1 MDAYFMHNT
10 SSNNRRIAKNTLLLY
25 FRMLLM
31 MAISLYTSRVVLN
44 TLGVEDFGIYNVVGG
59 IVTMFTFMNG
69 AMASATQ
76 RYLTFELG
84 RGDFGRLH
92 KVFCASVHIH
102 ALISLAIFILAETI
116 GLWFLYTHMTISVD
130 RLGAALWVY
139 QFAVVSCIVV
149 LMSVPYNA
157 SIIAHEKMSAF
168 AYISILEVVLKLL
181 IVYML
186 VWFDFDKLKLYAV
199 LMFCVQM
206 ISRIAYGRYCSKY
219 FEETRYQWIWDKKLF
234 REMMGFAG
242 WSLFGNLA
250 AVAFTQGL
258 NILLNMFFG
267 PAVNAARGIAVQV
280 QNAIQG
286 FCANFQMA
294 LNPQITKNYAS
305 ADLKRMH
312 SLVFASSK
320 YSFFLLFFLSLP
332 VFIEAE
338 QILTVWLKIVPA
350 HTANFMRLILCI
362 IMVDAVANPLIVSAQ
377 ATGKIKAYQ
386 AVVGGILL
394 LIVPVAYLVL
404 KLGGTP
410 ESAFVVH
417 FAFVVLAQI
426 ARIWMIRPMIRLSV
440 REYVKEVVCR
450 IVGVVIFSVILPWI
464 AYEILAPS
472 LTRFLLIGVTCV
484 ISVGIAVYFVGLQ
497 RNERIF
503 MYEKAKQIIH
513 HKL

>member
-1 MDAYFMHNT
+1 MTNT
-10 SSNNRRIAKNTLLLY
+10 SANNKRIAKNTLLLY
-25 FRMLLM
+25 VRMLLTM
-31 MAISLYTSRVVLN
+31 LVSLYTSRVVLN
-44 TLGVEDFGIYNVVGG
+44 VLGVEDFGIYNVVGG

-84 RGDFGRLH
+84 RGDFERLH
-92 KVFCASVHIH
+92 KVFCTSMHIH
-102 ALISLAIFILAETI
+102 ALISFAIFILAETV
-116 GLWFLYTHMTISVD
+116 GLWFLYTHMIIPVD
-130 RLGAALWVY
+130 RMDAAFWVY
-139 QFAVVSCIVV
+139 QFAVVSCMVV

-206 ISRIAYGRYCSKY
+206 ISRIAYGRYCGKH
-219 FEETRYQWIWDKKLF
+219 FEETRYQRVWDRKLF
-234 REMMGFAG
+234 REMTGFAG

-305 ADLKRMH
+305 GDLKQMH

-332 VFIEAE
+332 VIIEAE
-338 QILTVWLKIVPA
+338 QILTVWLKVVPA
-350 HTANFMRLILCI
+350 HTVNFVRLILCI

-377 ATGKIKAYQ
+377 ATGKIKVYQ

-417 FAFVVLAQI
+417 FAIVILAQI
-426 ARIWMIRPMIRLSV
+426 ARVWMIRPMIRLSV
-440 REYVKEVVCR
+440 REYVKKVVCR
-450 IVGVVIFSVILPWI
+450 IAGVVMLSVILPVSV
-464 AYEILAPS
+464 YEMFAPS
-472 LTRFLLIGVTCV
+472 FLRFLLVGITCV
-484 ISVGIAVYFVGLQ
+484 VSVGIAVYFAGLQ
-497 RNERIF
+497 GSERAFVVDRVKKI
-503 MYEKAKQIIH
+503 KSV
-513 HKL
+513 

>member
-1 MDAYFMHNT
+1 MTDNT
-10 SSNNRRIAKNTLLLY
+10 ANNKRIAKNTLLLY
-25 FRMLLM
+25 VRMLFM
-31 MAISLYTSRVVLN
+31 MAVSLYTSRVVLN

-84 RGDFGRLH
+84 RGDIERLH
-92 KVFCASVHIH
+92 KVFCTSMHIH

-116 GLWFLYTHMTISVD
+116 GLWFLYTHMTIPAD
-130 RLGAALWVY
+130 RMDAALCVY
-139 QFAVVSCIVV
+139 QFAVASCIVV

-206 ISRIAYGRYCSKY
+206 ISRIAYGRYCGKH
-219 FEETRYQWIWDKKLF
+219 FKETRYQRIWDRKLF
-234 REMMGFAG
+234 REMTGFAG

-250 AVAFTQGL
+250 VVAFTQGL

-267 PAVNAARGIAVQV
+267 PVVNAARGIAVQV

-305 ADLKRMH
+305 GDLKQMH
-312 SLVFASSK
+312 RLVFASSK
-320 YSFFLLFFLSLP
+320 YSFFLLLFLSLP
-332 VFIEAE
+332 VIIEAE
-338 QILTVWLKIVPA
+338 QILTVWLKIVPTHA
-350 HTANFMRLILCI
+350 VNFVRLILCI
-362 IMVDAVANPLIVSAQ
+362 IMVDAIANPLIVSAQ
-377 ATGKIKAYQ
+377 ATGKIKVYQ
-386 AVVGGILL
+386 AVVGGVLL
-394 LIVPVAYLVL
+394 LIVPVAYIVL
-404 KLGGTP
+404 KLGGSP
-410 ESAFVVH
+410 ESAFTVH

-426 ARIWMIRPMIRLSV
+426 ARVWMIRPMIRLSV
-440 REYVKEVVCR
+440 WEYVKEVICR
-450 IVGVVIFSVILPWI
+450 IVGVVILSVTFPI
-464 AYEILAPS
+464 AIYEMLAPS
-472 LTRFLLIGVTCV
+472 LERFLLVVCV
-484 ISVGIAVYFVGLQ
+484 CVVSVGTAVYFAGLQ
-497 RNERIF
+497 KSERVFVVNKVKKMKIS
-503 MYEKAKQIIH
+503 KK
-513 HKL
+513 

>member
-1 MDAYFMHNT
+1 MTDT
-10 SSNNRRIAKNTLLLY
+10 SANNKRIAKNTLLLY
-25 FRMLLM
+25 IRMLLTM
-31 MAISLYTSRVVLN
+31 LVSLYTSRVVLN

-69 AMASATQ
+69 AMANATQ

-84 RGDFGRLH
+84 RGDYIRLH
-92 KVFCASVHIH
+92 KVFCTSMHIH
-102 ALISLAIFILAETI
+102 ALISLTIFILAETI
-116 GLWFLYTHMTISVD
+116 GLWFLYTQMTIPSNRMD
-130 RLGAALWVY
+130 AAFWVY
-139 QFAVVSCIVV
+139 QFAVLSCIVV

-186 VWFDFDKLKLYAV
+186 MWFDFDKLKLYAV

-206 ISRIAYGRYCSKY
+206 ISRITYGCYCGKH
-219 FEETRYQWIWDKKLF
+219 FEETRYQRIWDRKLF
-234 REMMGFAG
+234 CEMTGFAG

-267 PAVNAARGIAVQV
+267 PVVNAARGIAVQV
-280 QNAIQG
+280 QNAIQS

-294 LNPQITKNYAS
+294 LNPQITKYYAS
-305 ADLKRMH
+305 SDLKQMH

-320 YSFFLLFFLSLP
+320 YSFFLLLFLSLP
-332 VFIEAE
+332 VIIEAE

-350 HTANFMRLILCI
+350 HTVNFVRLILCI
-362 IMVDAVANPLIVSAQ
+362 TMVDAVANPLTVSAQ
-377 ATGKIKAYQ
+377 ATGKIKTYQ

-404 KLGGTP
+404 ELGGEP
-410 ESAFVVH
+410 ENAFAVH
-417 FAFVVLAQI
+417 FIFVFLAQI

-440 REYVKEVVCR
+440 REYVKKVICR
-450 IVGVVIFSVILPWI
+450 IAGVVMLSVILPMI
-464 AYEILAPS
+464 VYEMLAPS
-472 LTRFLLIGVTCV
+472 LIRFLLIGVMCV
-484 ISVGIAVYFVGLQ
+484 VSVGIAVYFVGLQ
-497 RNERIF
+497 RNERMF
-503 MYEKAKQIIH
+503 VYAKVKQVIH
-513 HKL
+513 HKQ

>member
-1 MDAYFMHNT
+1 MTNT
-10 SSNNRRIAKNTLLLY
+10 SANNKRIAKNTLLLY
-25 FRMLLM
+25 VRMLLTM
-31 MAISLYTSRVVLN
+31 LVSLYTSRVVLN
-44 TLGVEDFGIYNVVGG
+44 VLGVEDFGIYNVVGG

-84 RGDFGRLH
+84 RGDFERLH
-92 KVFCASVHIH
+92 KVFCTSMHIH
-102 ALISLAIFILAETI
+102 ALISFAIFILAETV
-116 GLWFLYTHMTISVD
+116 GLWFLYTHMIIPVD
-130 RLGAALWVY
+130 RMDTAFWVY
-139 QFAVVSCIVV
+139 QFAVVSCMVV

-206 ISRIAYGRYCSKY
+206 ISRIAYGRYCGKH
-219 FEETRYQWIWDKKLF
+219 FEETRYQRVWDRKLF
-234 REMMGFAG
+234 REMTGFAG

-305 ADLKRMH
+305 GDLKQMH

-332 VFIEAE
+332 VIIEAE
-338 QILTVWLKIVPA
+338 QILTVWLKVVPA
-350 HTANFMRLILCI
+350 HTVNFVRLILCI

-377 ATGKIKAYQ
+377 ATGKIKVYQ

-417 FAFVVLAQI
+417 FAIVILAQI
-426 ARIWMIRPMIRLSV
+426 ARVWMIRPMIRLSV
-440 REYVKEVVCR
+440 REYVKKVVCR
-450 IVGVVIFSVILPWI
+450 IAGVVMLSVILPVSV
-464 AYEILAPS
+464 YEMFAPS
-472 LTRFLLIGVTCV
+472 FLRFLLVGITCV
-484 ISVGIAVYFVGLQ
+484 VSVGIAVYFAGLQ
-497 RNERIF
+497 GSERAFVVDRVKKI
-503 MYEKAKQIIH
+503 KSV
-513 HKL
+513 

>member
-1 MDAYFMHNT
+1 MANI
-10 SSNNRRIAKNTLLLY
+10 SANNKRIAKNTLLLY
-25 FRMLLM
+25 FRMLFM
-31 MAISLYTSRVVLN
+31 MAVSLYTSRVVLN
-44 TLGVEDFGIYNVVGG
+44 VLGVEDFGIYNVVGG

-84 RGDFGRLH
+84 RGDFNRLH
-92 KVFCASVHIH
+92 KVFCTSIHIH
-102 ALISLAIFILAETI
+102 ALISFAIFILAETV
-116 GLWFLYTHMTISVD
+116 GLWFLYTHMTIPTD
-130 RLGAALWVY
+130 RMDAAFWVY
-139 QFAVVSCIVV
+139 QFAVVSCMVV

-186 VWFDFDKLKLYAV
+186 VWFEFDKLKLYAV

-206 ISRIAYGRYCSKY
+206 ISRIAYGRYCGKH
-219 FEETRYQWIWDKKLF
+219 FEETRYQRIWDRKLF
-234 REMMGFAG
+234 REMTGFAG

-305 ADLKRMH
+305 GDLKQMH

-320 YSFFLLFFLSLP
+320 YSFFLLFFLSFP
-332 VFIEAE
+332 VIIEAE
-338 QILTVWLKIVPA
+338 QILTVWLKVVPA
-350 HTANFMRLILCI
+350 HTVNFVRLILCI

-377 ATGKIKAYQ
+377 ATGKIKVYQ

-410 ESAFVVH
+410 GSAFVVH
-417 FAFVVLAQI
+417 FAFVILAQI
-426 ARIWMIRPMIRLSV
+426 ARVWMIRPMIRLSV
-440 REYVKEVVCR
+440 REYVKKVVCR
-450 IVGVVIFSVILPWI
+450 IAGVVMLSVILPVSV
-464 AYEILAPS
+464 YEMFAPS
-472 LTRFLLIGVTCV
+472 LLRFLLVGVTCV
-484 ISVGIAVYFVGLQ
+484 VSVGIAVYFAGLQ
-497 RNERIF
+497 GSERAFVIDKIRNVMR
-503 MYEKAKQIIH
+503 
-513 HKL
+513 HKS

>member
-1 MDAYFMHNT
+1 MDNPA
-10 SSNNRRIAKNTLLLY
+10 NNKRIAKNTLLLY
-25 FRMLLM
+25 FRMLFM
-31 MAISLYTSRVVLN
+31 MAVSLYTSRVVLN
-44 TLGVEDFGIYNVVGG
+44 ALGVEDFGIYNVVGG

-84 RGDFGRLH
+84 RGDFERLH
-92 KVFCASVHIH
+92 KVFCTSIHIH
-102 ALISLAIFILAETI
+102 ALISLAIFILAETV
-116 GLWFLYTHMTISVD
+116 GLWFLYTHMTIPTD
-130 RLGAALWVY
+130 RMDAALWVY

-206 ISRIAYGRYCSKY
+206 ISRIAYGRYCGKH
-219 FEETRYQWIWDKKLF
+219 FEETRYQRILDRKLF
-234 REMMGFAG
+234 REMTGFAG

-267 PAVNAARGIAVQV
+267 PAVNAARGISVQV

-305 ADLKRMH
+305 GDLKQMH

-320 YSFFLLFFLSLP
+320 YSFFLLLFLSLP
-332 VFIEAE
+332 VIIEAE

-350 HTANFMRLILCI
+350 HTVNFVRLILCI

-377 ATGKIKAYQ
+377 ATGKIKIYQ

-404 KLGGTP
+404 KLGGIP
-410 ESAFVVH
+410 ESAFAVH
-417 FAFVVLAQI
+417 LVFTILAQI
-426 ARIWMIRPMIRLSV
+426 ARVWMIRPLIRLSI
-440 REYVKEVVCR
+440 REYIKKVVCR
-450 IVGVVIFSVILPWI
+450 IAGVVVLSVIFP
-464 AYEILAPS
+464 ATVYEMFAPS
-472 LTRFLLIGVTCV
+472 LLRFLLVGVTCV
-484 ISVGIAVYFVGLQ
+484 VSVGMAVYFVGIQ
-497 RNERIF
+497 QNERIF
-503 MYEKAKQIIH
+503 ISAKAKQVIR
-513 HKL
+513 HKS

>member
-1 MDAYFMHNT
+1 MAT
-10 SSNNRRIAKNTLLLY
+10 TAENNKRIAKNTLLLY
-25 FRMLLM
+25 FRMLFM
-31 MAISLYTSRVVLN
+31 MVVSLYTSRVVLN

-84 RGDFGRLH
+84 RGDFERLH
-92 KVFCASVHIH
+92 KVFCTSMHIH
-102 ALISLAIFILAETI
+102 ALISLAIFILAETV
-116 GLWFLYTHMTISVD
+116 GLWFLYTHMTIPAD
-130 RLGAALWVY
+130 RMDAALWVY

-157 SIIAHEKMSAF
+157 SIVAHEKMSAF

-199 LMFCVQM
+199 LMFCVQI
-206 ISRIAYGRYCSKY
+206 ISRIAYGSYCSKH
-219 FEETRYQWIWDKKLF
+219 FEETRYQRIWDRKLF
-234 REMMGFAG
+234 REMTGFAG

-250 AVAFTQGL
+250 VVAFTQGL

-305 ADLKRMH
+305 GDLKQMH

-332 VFIEAE
+332 VIIEAE
-338 QILTVWLKIVPA
+338 QILMVWLKIVPA
-350 HTANFMRLILCI
+350 YTVNFVRLILCI

-377 ATGKIKAYQ
+377 ATGKIKTYQ

-404 KLGGTP
+404 KLGGMP
-410 ESAFVVH
+410 ESAFAVH
-417 FAFVVLAQI
+417 FVFVALAQI
-426 ARIWMIRPMIRLSV
+426 ARVWMIRPMIRLSV
-440 REYVKEVVCR
+440 REYVKKVVCR
-450 IVGVVIFSVILPWI
+450 IAGVVMLSVILPV
-464 AYEILAPS
+464 AVYEMFAPS
-472 LTRFLLIGVTCV
+472 LLRFLLVGVMCV
-484 ISVGIAVYFVGLQ
+484 VSVGMAVYFVGLQ
-497 RNERIF
+497 KSERFFVVGKI
-503 MYEKAKQIIH
+503 KKIIGCNR
-513 HKL
+513 L